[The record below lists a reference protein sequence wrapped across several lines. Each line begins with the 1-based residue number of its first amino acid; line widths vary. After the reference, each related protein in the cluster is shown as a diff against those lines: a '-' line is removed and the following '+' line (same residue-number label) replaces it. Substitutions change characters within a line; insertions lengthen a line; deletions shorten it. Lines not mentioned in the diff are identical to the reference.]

1 MGPSQNLPFCPAQEL
16 REVTHLAPQLN
27 RATVSCRS
35 PDVHH
40 GSRSASQP
48 HWALPTTLFSPYLG
62 HTGLCREIQTPLLTL
77 KVAEVL
83 YSRLP
88 TGKHLLL
95 EQARKHSEGTSPQ
108 IALTACPGSKAQTK
122 TRCQTHMSPMSLCTN
137 LGQSKAL
144 AKLWGS
150 LKVEELSTCCD
161 SARPQALM
169 DAVWLHPSH
178 SVEDTFPVSLLSCF
192 FICLSI
198 VLSAHT
204 EVLIYD
210 KSLHRSYHLAPGCS
224 LLCSG
229 VNILLDSSTAVS
241 DLS

>member
-1 MGPSQNLPFCPAQEL
+1 M
-16 REVTHLAPQLN
+16 
-27 RATVSCRS
+27 
-35 PDVHH
+35 HH
-40 GSRSASQP
+40 GSPSASQP
-48 HWALPTTLFSPYLG
+48 CWALPITLFSPYPG
-62 HTGLCREIQTPLLTL
+62 CTGLQREIQTPLLTL
-77 KVAEVL
+77 RVAEDL

-95 EQARKHSEGTSPQ
+95 DQACKHSEGISPQ
-108 IALTACPGSKAQTK
+108 IALTACPGGKAQTK
-122 TRCQTHMSPMSLCTN
+122 THCQAHISLMSLCTN
-137 LGQSKAL
+137 LDQSKAL
-144 AKLWGS
+144 AKRWGS
-150 LKVEELSTCCD
+150 LKVEELNTCYD
-161 SARPQALM
+161 LARAQALR

-198 VLSAHT
+198 MLSAHT

-210 KSLHRSYHLAPGCS
+210 KSLHRSYHLAPGWS

-229 VNILLDSSTAVS
+229 VNILLDSPTAVS